1 MILVPSPRQP
11 LNGNKMNHFLKN
23 TVLVVSLVFMNQI
36 TNAQQFR
43 THAVKEGET
52 LESIAKQYR
61 VTPYNIL
68 KLNKELKQHEELRP
82 NTILVIPVGA
92 VADKSSSRKTSDIK
106 KLFPEVD
113 SVERQK
119 PFGFKR
125 HKVRRKET
133 LYGLTKRYNITEE
146 ELKRYNR
153 ELYSSQ
159 LRKKMILRIP
169 IFQEQKKRT
178 ERDSILE
185 TNFEIYTVAPKETRW
200 SIAHKYGITIDSMLV
215 LNPDLSKITD
225 YLREGQQLRL
235 PKLPGSTTE
244 NQETELYISYTVP
257 PKMNFYRLE
266 QEFGVKSDEIV
277 RLNPEIAER
286 GGLKEGMI
294 IRLPEKKLDPGAI
307 NTENYIFYEVK
318 PKQTLF
324 SLTRKLGIS
333 YGDLLL
339 LNPDLKEGLKA
350 GMVLKLPNDQKGD
363 FEVRNALVLDKINL
377 LDSINLDN
385 RPKLLFL
392 LPFRLDRL
400 NLRDKESVEVNM
412 EKRNDVKLS
421 LGLYSGAL
429 VALDSIAELGVS
441 VDVRTYDNQLNL
453 ARTKEVLFRENLLD
467 VDAVVGPLDEQSLK
481 EVAVRTAVHGIPVI
495 APVPV
500 KSDISLNNVFFSY
513 TSDEILRKRMLQHV
527 ADSLTGQNI
536 VVIADQKNSVARDS
550 IVAKFPTAK
559 ILEVAEEEKNIGI
572 NRGNLAT
579 MLSEEVDNWVFL
591 ETGNFKLISSV
602 VSILNSFNDA
612 LLDTENST
620 EKLKLRLFTT
630 NKNRAF
636 ENDVISSSHLSKLRF
651 TYPSVYREVA
661 NDNFVKRYRKRFG
674 DAPDRYAVRGFDIT
688 YDLLLKLAYKNNL
701 MEASKLIGKT
711 EYTGNTFDYEKDFA
725 SGYFNR
731 ASYIMTYDNLRI
743 KEVN

>member
-1 MILVPSPRQP
+1 MNRFFKNTILV
-11 LNGNKMNHFLKN
+11 LL
-23 TVLVVSLVFMNQI
+23 LVFVGHI
-36 TNAQQFR
+36 ALAQQFV

-68 KLNKELKQHEELRP
+68 KFNKELKQNDELSP
-82 NTILVIPVGA
+82 NTILVIPSGLA
-92 VADKSSSRKTSDIK
+92 AGQDASAPAAGKK
-106 KLFPEVD
+106 KLFPE
-113 SVERQK
+113 EEPQEQIE
-119 PFGFKR
+119 PLGFGR
-125 HKVRRKET
+125 HKVRKKET
-133 LYGLTKRYNITEE
+133 LYGIAKRYNITEE
-146 ELKRYNR
+146 EIKRYNR

-169 IFQEQKKRT
+169 KYPEQRGRT

-185 TNFEIYTVAPKETRW
+185 ADFEIYTVAPKETRW

-225 YLREGQQLRL
+225 YLREGQELRL
-235 PKLPGSTTE
+235 PKIPGSTVE
-244 NQETELYISYTVP
+244 NQETQLYISYTVP

-266 QEFGVKSDEIV
+266 KEFGVKSDEIV

-294 IRLPEKKLDPGAI
+294 IRLPEKKLDPDAI

-318 PKQTLF
+318 PKQTVF

-333 YGDLLL
+333 YEDLLL

-350 GMVLKLPNDQKGD
+350 GMVLKLPTDQKGD

-377 LDSINLDN
+377 LDSIDPAN

-400 NLRDKESVEVNM
+400 NLRDTESVETNI
-412 EKRNDVKLS
+412 ENRNDIKYS

-429 VALDSIAELGVS
+429 VALDSIAELGIS

-453 ARTKEVLFRENLLD
+453 DRTKEVLFRENLLD

-481 EVAVRTAVHGIPVI
+481 EVAVRTSVHGIPVI

-513 TSDEILRKRMLQHV
+513 TSDDILRRRMLQHV
-527 ADSLTGQNI
+527 TDSLTGQNV
-536 VVIADQKNSVARDS
+536 VVIADQKNRIVKDS
-550 IVAKFPTAK
+550 ILAKFPMAK
-559 ILEVAEEEKNIGI
+559 VLEVKEEEKNIGI
-572 NRGNLAT
+572 NRDKLAT
-579 MLSEEVDNWVFL
+579 MLSEEVDNWVFV
-591 ETGNFKLISSV
+591 ETGNFKLISSI

-612 LLDTENST
+612 LLDVENST
-620 EKLKLRLFTT
+620 EKLKVRMFTT

-636 ENDVISSSHLSKLRF
+636 ENDVISSSHLSNLRF

-661 NDNFVKRYRKRFG
+661 NDKFVKRYRKRFG
-674 DAPDRYAVRGFDIT
+674 DTPDRYAIRGFDIT
-688 YDLLLKLAYKNNL
+688 YDLLLKLAYKKNL

-725 SGYFNR
+725 SGYFNQ
-731 ASYIMTYDNLRI
+731 ASYIMAYDNLRI
-743 KEVN
+743 KEVK